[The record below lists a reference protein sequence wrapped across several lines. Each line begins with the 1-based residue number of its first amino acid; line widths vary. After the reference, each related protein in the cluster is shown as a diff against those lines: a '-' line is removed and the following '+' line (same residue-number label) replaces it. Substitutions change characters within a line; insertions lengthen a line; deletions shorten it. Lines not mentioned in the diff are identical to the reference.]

1 MAQMLKTLVK
11 IRLLGLLSGL
21 TRGRSGKNAKKKMSV
36 GAIVGF
42 SLLYL
47 YLAGVMIFMFGGMF
61 FALSPLAEV
70 GLGWVYF
77 AAYGIICFA
86 LMIIGSAAIAKTQ
99 IFDAKDN
106 DLLMS
111 LPVPPSYIIISRMVT
126 LLVTNLAYMLVVI
139 IPAVGV
145 WWYSNG
151 FGILW
156 LVIFILLSAALLLF
170 STAVGI
176 FMGWVITL
184 ISRKAKNKTLVSSLF
199 TLVFL
204 FAYLYFWFT
213 AQENLEK
220 ILLNIEDIA
229 VGIKNILPI
238 YWFGEAIAGENILY
252 ALITLVVFTLPFVV
266 AVAIISKTFYRIVS
280 DSKSSVRIKD
290 KKVSFN
296 AVPVSRALLR
306 RECARLFS
314 IGVGELLAPL
324 LLVGFMFIFSMVI
337 FTSATISIEGK
348 NIWILQSLPVSPVE
362 IFKAKIKLHVY
373 ACLPALILS
382 WAAINIGF
390 YAGLLFAA
398 VSLVILAL
406 FVLIMAQM
414 GLAFNLSKPVL
425 DWQDEAVAVKTGMS
439 VMFTMFA
446 GMALAVTPLIAI
458 FLLADYINFVLIGWA
473 VIEAAIALMLYK
485 WLTGSGVKKFE
496 EL

>member
-61 FALSPLAEV
+61 FSLSPLAEV

-156 LVIFILLSAALLLF
+156 LVI
-170 STAVGI
+170 
-176 FMGWVITL
+176 
-184 ISRKAKNKTLVSSLF
+184 
-199 TLVFL
+199 
-204 FAYLYFWFT
+204 
-213 AQENLEK
+213 
-220 ILLNIEDIA
+220 
-229 VGIKNILPI
+229 
-238 YWFGEAIAGENILY
+238 
-252 ALITLVVFTLPFVV
+252 
-266 AVAIISKTFYRIVS
+266 
-280 DSKSSVRIKD
+280 
-290 KKVSFN
+290 
-296 AVPVSRALLR
+296 
-306 RECARLFS
+306 
-314 IGVGELLAPL
+314 
-324 LLVGFMFIFSMVI
+324 
-337 FTSATISIEGK
+337 
-348 NIWILQSLPVSPVE
+348 
-362 IFKAKIKLHVY
+362 
-373 ACLPALILS
+373 
-382 WAAINIGF
+382 
-390 YAGLLFAA
+390 
-398 VSLVILAL
+398 
-406 FVLIMAQM
+406 
-414 GLAFNLSKPVL
+414 
-425 DWQDEAVAVKTGMS
+425 
-439 VMFTMFA
+439 
-446 GMALAVTPLIAI
+446 
-458 FLLADYINFVLIGWA
+458 
-473 VIEAAIALMLYK
+473 
-485 WLTGSGVKKFE
+485 
-496 EL
+496 